1 MDWSKT
7 KTILIMTLIIVN
19 IFLLYFYIEKPV
31 KDHNTINDELITLL
45 ETKGIYFDDKNY
57 TFPQSLN
64 KLYVD
69 YKEYDEETIINLL
82 GRNYMKNN
90 NLSINKDYYVEISA
104 DNVLTYA
111 RRGILLGD
119 NQMTEADGVDFGR
132 GFLTSVGLFDET
144 VVLDEAE
151 KIDDYI
157 VVTYKKVVGER
168 FVENSYMTLKLF
180 NDEVISL
187 ERKWLNHEASEN
199 ESNGIIPLEMAVY
212 KFETKMNQ
220 SKDLVIENI
229 LLGYVL
235 ENDVFVQ
242 NIQSG
247 EAFPYYKF
255 KLSDGS
261 EVYIE
266 AIDR

>member
-7 KTILIMTLIIVN
+7 KTILIITLIIVN

-31 KDHNTINDELITLL
+31 KDHNTINEELITLL
-45 ETKGIYFDDKNY
+45 ENKGISFDNKDY
-57 TFPQSLN
+57 TFPQNLS

-69 YKEYDEETIINLL
+69 YKEYDEATVLNLL

-90 NLSINKDYYVEISA
+90 DLYINKDYYVEISE

-119 NQMTEADGVDFGR
+119 NQMTESEGADYGEE
-132 GFLTSVGLFDET
+132 FLTSVNLYDDT
-144 VVLDEAE
+144 VVLDSVER
-151 KIDDYI
+151 IDDYI
-157 VVTYKKVVGER
+157 VVTYKKVVEER
-168 FVENSYMTLKLF
+168 FVESSYMTLKLF

-187 ERKWLNHEASEN
+187 ERKWLSHEASDS
-199 ESNGIIPLEMAVY
+199 ESNDIIPLEMAVY

-220 SKDLVIENI
+220 SDDLVIEDI

-255 KLSDGS
+255 RLSDGS

>member
-7 KTILIMTLIIVN
+7 KTILIITLIIVN
-19 IFLLYFYIEKPV
+19 VFLLYFYIEKPLE
-31 KDHNTINDELITLL
+31 DYNTVNEELIALL
-45 ETKGIYFDDKNY
+45 ETKGIYFQDRNY
-57 TFPQSLN
+57 SFPQRLN

-69 YKEYDEETIINLL
+69 YKEYDESIIINLL
-82 GRNYMKNN
+82 GRNFMKNN
-90 NLSINKDYYVEISA
+90 NLYINKDYYVEISA

-119 NQMTEADGVDFGR
+119 NEMTEAIGVDFGR
-132 GFLTSVGLFDET
+132 EFLTSVGLYDDT
-144 VVLDEAE
+144 VVLDEVE

-157 VVTYKKVVGER
+157 VVTYKKVVDER
-168 FVENSYMTLKLF
+168 FVENSYMTLELF
-180 NDEVISL
+180 NNEVISL
-187 ERKWLNHEASEN
+187 ERKWLSHDVSMN
-199 ESNGIIPLEMAVY
+199 ESNDIIPLEMAVY

-266 AIDR
+266 AIDQ